1 MACERWLLEGSV
13 SHVGLIEPASCKR
26 ATLTFAHVEEEGA
39 RVTKWEQLS
48 PKCRGVPS
56 ADPVSQA
63 CRRHPERY
71 KSASLHP
78 LRVLASASPP
88 GPPFLTWSPGVW
100 MPAALQADSSPSP
113 PSGHDE
119 KAESAVQAASCCATC
134 KELHQVKETV
144 LQLKQKVR
152 AGRAGDPRVRQRDVA
167 GRLGARRV
175 SATAWLGIP

>member
-1 MACERWLLEGSV
+1 MKGPR
-13 SHVGLIEPASCKR
+13 
-26 ATLTFAHVEEEGA
+26 LTFSHVEEEGA

-56 ADPVSQA
+56 AGPVSQA
-63 CRRHPERY
+63 CHRQPERY

-78 LRVLASASPP
+78 LRSLASAGPP
-88 GPPFLTWSPGVW
+88 GPPLLMWSPGVW

-119 KAESAVQAASCCATC
+119 KAENAVQAAACCATC

-144 LQLKQKVR
+144 LQLKQKVCATR
-152 AGRAGDPRVRQRDVA
+152 ARDQRVRQREVA
-167 GRLGARRV
+167 GRLGARRECPPR
-175 SATAWLGIP
+175 LGWVFPEVGAN